1 MNTQYEKIRFW
12 SLIVLVGVSGFSQ
25 GMLLPL
31 IAIIFEQDGVSSAMN
46 GLNATGLYL
55 GILLISPFM
64 EIPLRKYGYKP
75 LIMFGGLTVICAFLL
90 FPLLDSFWFWFILR
104 MLIGIGDH
112 TLHFTTQTWI
122 TAFTPMQTRGR
133 NLAVYGL
140 SFSLGFAAGPLLA
153 NLIEINRALPFMIAS
168 VISLLAWLTV
178 FLLRNEH
185 PEQDTESAN
194 FLGTLR
200 RFKKVAKYAWVAFLP
215 PFGYGF
221 LEASLNGNFPVYA
234 LRMDLDIQQ
243 VSLILPAFA
252 IGSLV
257 SQIPLGILSDTWGR
271 KRVLLMILIG
281 GSATFI
287 TAGFIEQTA
296 IGLFAAIFIAGMFVG
311 STFSLGMSYMTDLL
325 PVQLLPAGN
334 IIFGVVFSLGSI
346 AGPFFGGL
354 AIQFMPGGNFLL
366 ILGLMLALILI
377 AVSLFK
383 PKNEPEKKGMQTS
396 L

>member
-104 MLIGIGDH
+104 MVIGIGDH

-133 NLAVYGL
+133 NLAIYGL

-185 PEQDTESAN
+185 PEADTENSN

-334 IIFGVVFSLGSI
+334 IIFGVVFSVGSI

-366 ILGLMLALILI
+366 ILGLMLILILI

-383 PKNEPEKKGMQTS
+383 PKNEPEKKGMQPS